1 MTESVRGGRFFLQAD
16 TAYGE
21 RGGRQMSLQL
31 ILGGSGYGKSR
42 FMYEHLI
49 RESVKHPEFN
59 YIVIVPEQY
68 TMQVQKKVVS
78 MHPKGGMLN
87 VDVVSFGRLAHRI
100 FDELHMREML
110 LLEDIG
116 KSMVL
121 RKVMASMASEL
132 TVLKGNIRKQGFVS
146 EMKSAVSELLQYHIT
161 PQQLAGLSDELAD
174 QPMLSGKLHD
184 ISCIFEA
191 FKKEIEARY
200 MTAEELLDR
209 FTAIVRQSVF
219 LKHSYIYLDEFT
231 GFTPSQYKLL
241 GELLHTARHV
251 KIALTVDVYEN
262 FYETGAPFKLFYLT
276 RETIHRL
283 EKLCMA
289 EHIERDRDIVLRQA
303 VRFRESEEL
312 KFMESRIYRSLKGG
326 VYDKPVKDICLA
338 AAMNPSEEIHFAA
351 HQMQK
356 LARGG
361 VRFREMA
368 VITGDLSV
376 YGHVIEQELIQAH
389 IPYFIDSR
397 KSVLENCLVEFVR
410 ALLEVLSEDFNYES
424 VFRYLKTGLSDISS
438 DETDRLENYILATGI
453 RGGSRWEKAF
463 ERRYKGM
470 ADGELELINESRER
484 VMAWLSPFRE
494 AASASDKTAGSY
506 AGILLDFLKNH
517 GLEERIKGFVSRFE
531 AAGELALAREYS
543 QIYGAVTEILEKV
556 ISVLG
561 SEPMSLRE
569 FSGILDAGFG
579 EAKVGIIPP
588 GLDQVIV
595 GDLRRTRLD
604 NIRVMFFVGVN
615 DGIVPAGLKEG
626 GLINDMDKEQLA
638 AMNIELSPTA
648 KQDACTDRFYIYTV
662 LTKASE
668 KLYISFANVDGHGK
682 PMRPSTLISKV
693 RGLFV
698 KLEPVSC
705 DSQASDFDELYDK
718 RELMRALTSG
728 FAQCR
733 SGQPDK
739 LWQQLYLWLRKE
751 DTPAVQRLCD
761 AAFLSHEDD
770 RLTKQVV
777 HALYGNTLENSVTT
791 LEKYA
796 SCAYAHFLMYG
807 LQLKERAEYRI
818 EAPDLG
824 ILFHSALEL
833 FSKRLDKS
841 EYTWHTAPDDFRE
854 QLAGECVQAVA
865 AGSRNAILLD
875 NYRNKFLIY
884 RLVRMVRRTVWAL
897 QKQLQKGSFEP
908 EDYELRFDRN
918 EAAGTVDIALSDD
931 EVLRLKGTIDRLDTC
946 EDEEN
951 VYVKVVD
958 YKSGAKK
965 FDLIA
970 LYYGLQLQLVVYMDA
985 AMDMK
990 RQKSRKTIIPAG
1002 VLYYHIDDPLISA
1015 VSTAQAEDM
1024 QEALLKAL
1032 RMNGLVNED
1041 MSVIRMMD
1049 AGFDKESDVIP
1060 VSLNKDGTLAKKSGT
1075 ASTEKFGALFNFTAR
1090 TVRRL
1095 GRDILDGHIGVRPYK
1110 RASKGS
1116 ACTYCAYKSVCGFDE
1131 TVEGYSF
1138 RYLAE
1143 LSAQAVW
1150 NEICKEGED
1159 DGRYVD

>member
-1 MTESVRGGRFFLQAD
+1 MA
-16 TAYGE
+16 
-21 RGGRQMSLQL
+21 LQL

-42 FMYEHLI
+42 FMYEQLI
-49 RESVKHPEFN
+49 QASREHPEFN

-68 TMQVQKKVVS
+68 TLQVQKKVVS
-78 MHPKGGMLN
+78 MHPDRGILN
-87 VDVVSFGRLAHRI
+87 IDVVSFGRLAYRI
-100 FDELHMREML
+100 FDELHMPEML
-110 LLEDIG
+110 ILEDIG

-121 RKVMASMASEL
+121 RRVMSAIASEL

-146 EMKSAVSELLQYHIT
+146 EMKSAVSELLQYHVT
-161 PQQLAGLSDELAD
+161 PKQLRELSDEFSS

-184 ISCIFEA
+184 IGCIFEA
-191 FKKEIEARY
+191 FKQAIEDKY

-209 FTAIVRQSVF
+209 FTAVVPQSQF
-219 LKHSYIYLDEFT
+219 LANSYIYLDEFT

-241 GELLHTARHV
+241 GELLRAARHV
-251 KIALTVDVYEN
+251 KIALTVDIREN

-289 EHIERDRDIVLRQA
+289 EHIERDEDIVLKSA
-303 VRFRESEEL
+303 VRFKSEPLE
-312 KFMESRIYRSLKGG
+312 FMERRIYRGLKGG
-326 VYDKPVKDICLA
+326 IYDKAVSDIRLVS
-338 AAMNPSEEIHFAA
+338 AMNPSEELRFAA

-356 LARGG
+356 LSRSG

-376 YGHVIEQELIQAH
+376 YGHVIEQELLQAH

-397 KSVLENCLVEFVR
+397 KSVLENGLVEFVR
-410 ALLEVLSEDFNYES
+410 ALLEVMNEDFNYES
-424 VFRYLKTGLSDISS
+424 VFRYLKTGLSGVASDDI
-438 DETDRLENYILATGI
+438 DRLENYVLATGV
-453 RGGSRWEKAF
+453 RGGSRWEKPF
-463 ERRYKGM
+463 ERRYKGL
-470 ADGELELINESRER
+470 ADGELELVNGTRAK
-484 VMAWLSPFRE
+484 VMTWLSPVRE
-494 AASASDKTAGSY
+494 SLLASDRTAGSY
-506 AGILLDFLKNH
+506 AAVVLDFLKEH
-517 GLEERIKGFVSRFE
+517 GLEAKMETLVTDFE
-531 AAGELALAREYS
+531 TMGEMALAREYS
-543 QIYGAVTEILEKV
+543 QIYSALTDILEKV

-561 SEPMSLRE
+561 SEPMNLKE
-569 FSGILDAGFG
+569 FSDILDAGFG

-588 GLDQVIV
+588 ALDQVTV

-638 AMNIELSPTA
+638 AKHIELSPTA

-668 KLYISFANVDGHGK
+668 ALYISFANVDVHGK
-682 PMRPSTLISKV
+682 PMRPSMLIAKV
-693 RGLFV
+693 CGLFP
-698 KLEPVSC
+698 KLEPLSC
-705 DSQASDFDELYDK
+705 DGQTPDFDELYDDQAC
-718 RELMRALTSG
+718 MRALTAG
-728 FAQCR
+728 FGACR
-733 SGQPDK
+733 DGKEDK
-739 LWQQLYLWLRKE
+739 LWQQLYLWLKKRDGESVK
-751 DTPAVQRLCD
+751 RLCD
-761 AAFLSHEDD
+761 AAFLHHEDD
-770 RLTKQVV
+770 CLTKQAVY
-777 HALYGNTLENSVTT
+777 ALYGNTLENSVTT

-833 FSKRLDKS
+833 FSKKLEAS
-841 EYTWHTAPDDFRE
+841 EYTWHTVPDDFRE
-854 QLAGECVQAVA
+854 QLAGACVEAVA
-865 AGSRNAILLD
+865 EGSRNAILLD

-897 QKQLQKGSFEP
+897 QKQLQKGQFEP

-918 EAAGTVDIALSDD
+918 EEAGTVDIALSDD

-946 EDEEN
+946 EDEDN
-951 VYVKVVD
+951 IYVKIVD

-970 LYYGLQLQLVVYMDA
+970 LYYGLQLQLIVYMDA

-990 RQKSRKTIIPAG
+990 RQKSHKTVIPAG
-1002 VLYYHIDDPLISA
+1002 VLYYHIDDPLIPA
-1015 VSTAQAEDM
+1015 VTTEGDAEAAQA
-1024 QEALLKAL
+1024 ALLAAL
-1032 RMNGLVNED
+1032 KMNGLVNED

-1049 AGFDKESDVIP
+1049 AGFEKESDVIP
-1060 VSLNKDGTLAKKSGT
+1060 VSLNKDGTLSKKSGT

-1095 GRDILDGHIGVRPYK
+1095 GRDILDGHIEVKPYK
-1110 RASKGS
+1110 RASKGN
-1116 ACTYCAYKSVCGFDE
+1116 ACTYCAYRSVCGFDE
-1131 TVEGYSF
+1131 TVDGYSF
-1138 RYLAE
+1138 KQLAE

-1159 DGRYVD
+1159 DGRDVD